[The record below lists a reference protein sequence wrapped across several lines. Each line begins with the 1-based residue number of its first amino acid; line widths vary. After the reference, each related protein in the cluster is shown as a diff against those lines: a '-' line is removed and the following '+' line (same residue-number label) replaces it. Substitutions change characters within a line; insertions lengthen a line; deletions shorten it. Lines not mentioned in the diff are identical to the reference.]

1 MKKSE
6 FKKLVK
12 PIIKECI
19 SEVLLEEGLLSNVIS
34 EVVKG
39 LNVGQIVEAKSAV
52 SEQAREE
59 QVNLEFQKE
68 QATRLQQLRETKQ
81 KTQDVSMQLR

>member
-39 LNVGQIVEAKSAV
+39 LNVGQIVEAKPAV